1 MLKKV
6 RITSALM
13 VLALSLYGLSSNNN
27 SILPFTMAG
36 LAIMMVVMGAEERQK
51 NRKSYR
57 SYLFFAVSLLLI
69 LVSIEGL
76 IY

>member
-6 RITSALM
+6 RITSAVIVM
-13 VLALSLYGLSSNNN
+13 TLSLYGLISNNN
-27 SILPFTMAG
+27 SIIPFTMAG
-36 LAIMMVVMGAEERQK
+36 FAIMMIVMGAEERQK

-69 LVSIEGL
+69 VVSIEGF

>member
-1 MLKKV
+1 MLKKF
-6 RITSALM
+6 RISIAVIVM
-13 VLALSLYGLSSNNN
+13 ALSLYGLISNNT

-57 SYLFFAVSLLLI
+57 SYLFFAVALFLI
-69 LVSIEGL
+69 LVSFESF

>member
-6 RITSALM
+6 RITSAVI
-13 VLALSLYGLSSNNN
+13 VLTLSLYGLISNNN

-69 LVSIEGL
+69 LVSIEGF

>member
-6 RITSALM
+6 RITSAVI
-13 VLALSLYGLSSNNN
+13 VLALSLYGLISNNN
-27 SILPFTMAG
+27 SIIPFTMAG
-36 LAIMMVVMGAEERQK
+36 LAIMMVVMGAEVRQK

-57 SYLFFAVSLLLI
+57 SYLLFAVSLLLI
-69 LVSIEGL
+69 LVSIEGF

>member
-1 MLKKV
+1 MLKKF
-6 RITSALM
+6 RISIAVIVM
-13 VLALSLYGLSSNNN
+13 ALSLYGLISNNT

-57 SYLFFAVSLLLI
+57 CYLFFAVSLLLI
-69 LVSIEGL
+69 LVSIEGF

>member
-6 RITSALM
+6 RITSAGM
-13 VLALSLYGLSSNNN
+13 VLALSLYGLISNNN
-27 SILPFTMAG
+27 GILPFTMAG

>member
-6 RITSALM
+6 RITSAVI
-13 VLALSLYGLSSNNN
+13 VLALSLYGLISNNN
-27 SILPFTMAG
+27 SIIPFTMAG

-57 SYLFFAVSLLLI
+57 SYLLFAVSLLLI
-69 LVSIEGL
+69 LVSIEGF